1 MLLSG
6 HFFLGEKR
14 TPRCG
19 NKLALL
25 SRFPYLSR
33 STTVTEGKM
42 IRKQSKLAVMVQDS
56 DRLQHSST
64 VIEVRSDGTKFV
76 VFALQ
81 IQK

>member
-1 MLLSG
+1 
-6 HFFLGEKR
+6 
-14 TPRCG
+14 
-19 NKLALL
+19 
-25 SRFPYLSR
+25 
-33 STTVTEGKM
+33 M